1 MFIVTNAVLGFALLG
16 VVLALLLH
24 AMHTERN
31 HRPILDEFTARRAAR
46 RARHAHS
53 HAGARRGWQ
62 SQPASSASAS

>member
-1 MFIVTNAVLGFALLG
+1 MFIVINAVLGFAVLG

-46 RARHAHS
+46 RARHAHQ
-53 HAGARRGWQ
+53 HAVAPRSWQ
-62 SQPASSASAS
+62 SRPELG